1 LLLLRLWQFM
11 SYKKFLR
18 DNRRFSMKGI
28 LPKIASTVLVVL
40 ALTLLVAVLV
50 TIPGCTGA
58 GNQTGNRT
66 ILKLATTTSLHDTGL
81 WDYLET
87 IFEERYNADLQIT
100 AVGTGNALTY
110 GRNGDVDVVAVHD
123 PAQEATFIAGNY
135 SLNATVNNTSAAR
148 VTWAYN
154 YFIIVG
160 PESDP
165 AGISGG
171 NATAA
176 FKKIHDGGV
185 LNSTLVEFVGR
196 GDNSGTQ
203 GKEKAL
209 WAAAGYNYTRDIEG
223 NGTAQGWYFETGQ
236 GMGATL
242 TVANQKLAYTLTD
255 KGTYLAYKSQL
266 AVVPLVDTGGDLI
279 NIYSV
284 IICKNGVQPAM
295 AQNLVTFLR
304 SPDIQ
309 ALIAGFGVPQY
320 GQPLFYPWD
329 PVICGLP

>member
-1 LLLLRLWQFM
+1 
-11 SYKKFLR
+11 
-18 DNRRFSMKGI
+18 MKGI

-50 TIPGCTGA
+50 TVPGCSPAGNET
-58 GNQTGNRT
+58 GNQTV
-66 ILKLATTTSLHDTGL
+66 ILKLATTTSLYDTGL
-81 WDYLET
+81 WDYLED
-87 IFEERYNADLQIT
+87 IFEESYNADLQIT
-100 AVGTGNALTY
+100 AVGTGNALNLGKT
-110 GRNGDVDVVAVHD
+110 GDVDVVAVHD

-165 AGISGG
+165 AGIGGG

-176 FKKIHDGGV
+176 FQKIHDGGV
-185 LNSTLVEFVGR
+185 ANSTLVQFVSR
-196 GDNSGTQ
+196 GDNSGTH

-209 WAAAGYNYTRDIEG
+209 WAAAGYNYTADILG
-223 NGTAQGWYFETGQ
+223 NGTAQGWYFSTGQ

-242 TVANQKLAYTLTD
+242 TVANEKLAYTLTD
-255 KGTYLAYKSQL
+255 KGTYLAYQSQL
-266 AVVPLVDTGGDLI
+266 DLVPLVDTGGSLI

-284 IICKNGVQPAM
+284 MICKNGIQPEM

-304 SPDIQ
+304 SPIIQ
-309 ALIAGFGVPQY
+309 ALIAGFGVPEY
-320 GQPLFYPWD
+320 GEPLFYPWD
-329 PVICGLP
+329 PDICGLP

>member
-1 LLLLRLWQFM
+1 
-11 SYKKFLR
+11 
-18 DNRRFSMKGI
+18 MKGI
-28 LPKIASTVLVVL
+28 LPKIASIVVVVL
-40 ALTLLVAVLV
+40 ALTLLVTILV
-50 TIPGCTGA
+50 TVPGCVPG
-58 GNQTGNRT
+58 GNETGNRT

-81 WDYLET
+81 WDYLEP
-87 IFEERYNADLQIT
+87 IFEERYNADLQIK

-110 GRNGDVDVVAVHD
+110 GKNGDVDVVAVHD
-123 PAQEATFIAGNY
+123 PAQEAAFIAGNY

-160 PESDP
+160 PASNP
-165 AGISGG
+165 AVISGG

-176 FKKIHDGGV
+176 FQKIHDGGV
-185 LNSTLVEFVGR
+185 ANSTLVEFVGR

-209 WAAAGYNYTRDIEG
+209 WAAAGYNYTRDIEE

-242 TVANQKLAYTLTD
+242 TVANEKLAYTLTD
-255 KGTYLAYKSQL
+255 KGTYLAYAGNL
-266 AVVPLVDTGGDLI
+266 TLVPLVDTGANLI

-284 IICKNGVQPAM
+284 IICKNGVQPGM

-309 ALIAGFGVPQY
+309 ALIAGFGVPEY

-329 PVICGLP
+329 PDICGLP

>member
-1 LLLLRLWQFM
+1 
-11 SYKKFLR
+11 
-18 DNRRFSMKGI
+18 MKGI

-50 TIPGCTGA
+50 TVPGCTGG
-58 GNQTGNRT
+58 GNQT

-87 IFEERYNADLQIT
+87 IFEERYNADLQI
-100 AVGTGNALTY
+100 ASVGTGTALTY
-110 GRNGDVDVVAVHD
+110 GKNGDVDVVAVHD
-123 PAQEATFIAGNY
+123 PAQEAAFIAGNY
-135 SLNATVNNTSAAR
+135 SLNVTVNNISTAR

-165 AGISGG
+165 AGISGE

-176 FKKIHDGGV
+176 FQKIHDGGV
-185 LNSTLVEFVGR
+185 LNSTLVQFVSR
-196 GDNSGTQ
+196 GDNSGTH
-203 GKEKAL
+203 GKDKTL
-209 WAAAGYNYTRDIEG
+209 WAAAGYNYTADIVG
-223 NGTAQGWYFETGQ
+223 NGTAEGWYFSTGQ

-255 KGTYLAYKSQL
+255 KGTYLAYKSEL
-266 AVVPLVDTGGDLI
+266 DLVPLVDTGGDLI
-279 NIYSV
+279 NIYCV
-284 IICKNGVQPAM
+284 MICKNGVQPEI

-304 SPDIQ
+304 EPIIQ
-309 ALIAGFGVPQY
+309 ALIAGFGVPEY
-320 GQPLFYPWD
+320 GEPLFYPYD
-329 PVICGLP
+329 PEICGLP

>member
-1 LLLLRLWQFM
+1 
-11 SYKKFLR
+11 
-18 DNRRFSMKGI
+18 
-28 LPKIASTVLVVL
+28 
-40 ALTLLVAVLV
+40 
-50 TIPGCTGA
+50 
-58 GNQTGNRT
+58 
-66 ILKLATTTSLHDTGL
+66 
-81 WDYLET
+81 
-87 IFEERYNADLQIT
+87 
-100 AVGTGNALTY
+100 
-110 GRNGDVDVVAVHD
+110 VDVVAVHD
-123 PAQEATFIAGNY
+123 PAQEAAFIAGNY

-160 PESDP
+160 PPSDP

-176 FKKIHDGGV
+176 FQKIHDGGE
-185 LNSTLVEFVGR
+185 LNATAVKFVGR

-209 WAAAGYNYTRDIEG
+209 WTALGYNYTRDIEG
-223 NGTAQGWYFETGQ
+223 NGTADGWYFETGQ

-242 TVANQKLAYTLTD
+242 TVANEKLAYTLTD
-255 KGTYLAYKSQL
+255 KGTYLAYAGNL
-266 AVVPLVDTGGDLI
+266 TLVPLVDTGGDLI

-304 SPDIQ
+304 APDIQ

-329 PVICGLP
+329 PDICGLP

>member
-1 LLLLRLWQFM
+1 M
-11 SYKKFLR
+11 SFKKVSK

-28 LPKIASTVLVVL
+28 LPKIASVVLTVL

-50 TIPGCTGA
+50 TVPGCTGEA
-58 GNQTGNRT
+58 GNQTGNET
-66 ILKLATTTSLHDTGL
+66 PVILKLATTTSLHDTGL

-87 IFEERYNADLQIT
+87 IFEERYNADLQI
-100 AVGTGNALTY
+100 ASVGTGTALTY

-123 PAQEATFIAGNY
+123 PAQEAAFIAGNY

-160 PESDP
+160 PEDDP

-176 FKKIHDGGV
+176 FQKIHDGGV
-185 LNSTLVEFVGR
+185 LNSTAVKFVSR
-196 GDNSGTQ
+196 GDNSGTH

-209 WAAAGYNYTRDIEG
+209 WAAAGYNYTADILG
-223 NGTAQGWYFETGQ
+223 NGTAQGWYFSTGQ

-242 TVANQKLAYTLTD
+242 TNANEKLAYTLTD
-255 KGTYLAYKSQL
+255 KGTYLAYQGDL
-266 AVVPLVDTGGDLI
+266 DLVPLVDTGGDLL

-295 AQNLVTFLR
+295 AQNLTTFLR

-320 GQPLFYPWD
+320 RQPLFYPWD
-329 PVICGLP
+329 PDICGLP

>member
-1 LLLLRLWQFM
+1 
-11 SYKKFLR
+11 
-18 DNRRFSMKGI
+18 MKGI

-50 TIPGCTGA
+50 TVPGCTGG
-58 GNQTGNRT
+58 GNQT

-87 IFEERYNADLQIT
+87 IFEERYNADLQI
-100 AVGTGNALTY
+100 ASVGTGTALTY
-110 GRNGDVDVVAVHD
+110 GKNGDVDVVAVHD
-123 PAQEATFIAGNY
+123 PAQEAAFIAGNY
-135 SLNATVNNTSAAR
+135 SLNVTVNNISAAR

-165 AGISGG
+165 AGISGE

-176 FKKIHDGGV
+176 FQKIHDGGG
-185 LNSTLVEFVGR
+185 LNSTLVQFVSR
-196 GDNSGTQ
+196 GDNSGTH
-203 GKEKAL
+203 GKDKTL
-209 WAAAGYNYTRDIEG
+209 WAAAGYNYTADIVG
-223 NGTAQGWYFETGQ
+223 NGTAEGWYFSTGQ

-255 KGTYLAYKSQL
+255 KGTYLAYKSEL
-266 AVVPLVDTGGDLI
+266 DLVPLVDTGGDLI
-279 NIYSV
+279 NIYCV
-284 IICKNGVQPAM
+284 MICKNGVQPEI

-304 SPDIQ
+304 EPIIQ
-309 ALIAGFGVPQY
+309 ALIAGFGVPEY
-320 GQPLFYPWD
+320 GEPLFYPYD
-329 PVICGLP
+329 PEICGLP

>member
-1 LLLLRLWQFM
+1 M
-11 SYKKFLR
+11 SYKKVSK

-40 ALTLLVAVLV
+40 ALTLLVPVLV

-58 GNQTGNRT
+58 GNQTGNQT

-110 GRNGDVDVVAVHD
+110 GKNGDVDVVAVHD
-123 PAQEATFIAGNY
+123 PAQEAAFIAGNY
-135 SLNATVNNTSAAR
+135 SLNATVNNVSAAR

-160 PESDP
+160 PASDP
-165 AGISGG
+165 ANITGV
-171 NATAA
+171 NATVA
-176 FKKIHDGGV
+176 FQRIHDGGV
-185 LNSTLVEFVGR
+185 LNSTAVKFVGR

-223 NGTAQGWYFETGQ
+223 NGTAQGWYSETGQ
-236 GMGATL
+236 GMGYTL
-242 TVANQKLAYTLTD
+242 TAANQLMAYTLTD

-266 AVVPLVDTGGDLI
+266 DLVPLVDTGANLI

-309 ALIAGFGVPQY
+309 ALIAGFGVPEY
-320 GQPLFYPWD
+320 RQPLFYPWD
-329 PVICGLP
+329 PDICGLP

>member
-1 LLLLRLWQFM
+1 
-11 SYKKFLR
+11 
-18 DNRRFSMKGI
+18 MKGI

-58 GNQTGNRT
+58 GNQTGNQT
-66 ILKLATTTSLHDTGL
+66 GNETPVILKLATTTSLHDTGL

-87 IFEERYNADLQIT
+87 IFEERYNADLQI
-100 AVGTGNALTY
+100 ASVGTGTALTY

-123 PAQEATFIAGNY
+123 PAQEAAFIAGNY

-160 PESDP
+160 PPSDP
-165 AGISGG
+165 ANITGV

-176 FKKIHDGGV
+176 FQKIQQGGAA
-185 LNSTLVEFVGR
+185 NSTLVKFVSR
-196 GDNSGTQ
+196 GDNSGTH

-209 WAAAGYNYTRDIEG
+209 WAAAGYNYTADING
-223 NGTAQGWYFETGQ
+223 TGTAQGWYLSTGQ

-242 TVANQKLAYTLTD
+242 TVANEELAYTLTD
-255 KGTYLAYKSQL
+255 KGTYLAYQGSL
-266 AVVPLVDTGGDLI
+266 DLVPLVDTGGDLI

-284 IICKNGVQPAM
+284 IICKNGVQPAL

-304 SPDIQ
+304 APDIQ

-329 PVICGLP
+329 PDICGLP

>member
-1 LLLLRLWQFM
+1 M
-11 SYKKFLR
+11 SYKKVSK

-87 IFEERYNADLQIT
+87 IFEERYNADLQI
-100 AVGTGNALTY
+100 ASVGTGTALTY

-123 PAQEATFIAGNY
+123 PTQEAAFIAGNY

-165 AGISGG
+165 AGISGED
-171 NATAA
+171 ATTA
-176 FKKIHDGGV
+176 FQKIHDGGV
-185 LNSTLVEFVGR
+185 LNSTLVEFVSR
-196 GDNSGTQ
+196 GDNSGTH

-209 WAAAGYNYTRDIEG
+209 WAAAGYNYTADILG
-223 NGTAQGWYFETGQ
+223 NGTAQGWYVSTGQ

-242 TVANQKLAYTLTD
+242 TIANQLMAYTLTD
-255 KGTYLAYKSQL
+255 KGTYLAYQGSL
-266 AVVPLVDTGGDLI
+266 DLVPLVDTGGDLL
-279 NIYSV
+279 NVYSV
-284 IICKNGVQPAM
+284 IICKNGVQPGM
-295 AQNLVTFLR
+295 AQNLTTFLR

-320 GQPLFYPWD
+320 GQPLFYPWALN
-329 PVICGLP
+329 ICGSP

>member
-1 LLLLRLWQFM
+1 MVL
-11 SYKKFLR
+11 
-18 DNRRFSMKGI
+18 
-28 LPKIASTVLVVL
+28 TVLVPV
-40 ALTLLVAVLV
+40 
-50 TIPGCTGA
+50 IGCGGGG
-58 GNQTGNRT
+58 GNETEV
-66 ILKLATTTSLHDTGL
+66 LKLATTTSLYDTGL

-87 IFEERYNADLQIT
+87 IFEERYNADLQI
-100 AVGTGNALTY
+100 ASVGTGTALTY
-110 GRNGDVDVVAVHD
+110 GKNGDADVVAVHD
-123 PAQEATFIAGNY
+123 PAQEAAFIAGNY
-135 SLNATVNNTSAAR
+135 SLNVTVNNISTAR

-165 AGISGG
+165 AGISGE

-176 FKKIHDGGV
+176 FQKIHDGGV
-185 LNSTLVEFVGR
+185 LNSTLVQFVSR
-196 GDNSGTQ
+196 GDNSGTH

-209 WAAAGYNYTRDIEG
+209 WAAAGYNYTEDILG
-223 NGTAQGWYFETGQ
+223 NGTAEGWYFETGQ

-255 KGTYLAYKSQL
+255 KGTYLAYKSSL
-266 AVVPLVDTGGDLI
+266 DLVPLIDTGANLI
-279 NIYSV
+279 NIYCV
-284 IICKNGVQPAM
+284 MICENGVQPAM

-304 SPDIQ
+304 APDIQ

-329 PVICGLP
+329 PDICGLP

>member
-1 LLLLRLWQFM
+1 M
-11 SYKKFLR
+11 SYKKISKDR
-18 DNRRFSMKGI
+18 RRFLMKRNW
-28 LPKIASTVLVVL
+28 LKIAVGVLTVL
-40 ALTLLVAVLV
+40 ALTLLVMVLV
-50 TIPGCTGA
+50 TLPGCTGSA
-58 GNQTGNRT
+58 GNQTGNET
-66 ILKLATTTSLHDTGL
+66 PVILKLATTTSLHDTGL
-81 WDYLET
+81 WDYLEP

-100 AVGTGNALTY
+100 AVGTGNALNLGKT
-110 GRNGDVDVVAVHD
+110 GDVDVVAVHD
-123 PAQEATFIAGNY
+123 PAQEAAFIAGNY
-135 SLNATVNNTSAAR
+135 SLNATINNTSAAR

-160 PESDP
+160 PASDP

-176 FKKIHDGGV
+176 FQKIQQGGV
-185 LNSTLVEFVGR
+185 ANSTLVEFVGR

-209 WAAAGYNYTRDIEG
+209 WAAAGYNYTVDIEG

-255 KGTYLAYKSQL
+255 KGTYLAYKSSL
-266 AVVPLVDTGGDLI
+266 DLVPLVDTGGDLI

-284 IICKNGVQPAM
+284 IICKNGVQPEM

-309 ALIAGFGVPQY
+309 ALIAGFGVPEY

-329 PVICGLP
+329 PAICGLP